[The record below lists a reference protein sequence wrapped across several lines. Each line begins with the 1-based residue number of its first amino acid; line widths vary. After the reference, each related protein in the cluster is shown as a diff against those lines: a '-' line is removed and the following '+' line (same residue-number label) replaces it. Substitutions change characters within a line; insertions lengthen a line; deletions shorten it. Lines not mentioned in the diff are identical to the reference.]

1 MSHNLDQCLRLI
13 KEAAE
18 AGAKVGYA
26 PIPTSILGRFQGY
39 CTCLSSEGRHH
50 SLSALS
56 LIPRLQNRD
65 ILLRPFGGLVRATRV
80 KASTV
85 YHIRRDIIAG
95 SYNSEAYRLPI
106 AQAIFFPEASD
117 YIASSPQES
126 LSLARPESECPFV
139 LGLQAAAKEHNI
151 HISAGVHVPTTE
163 PSPPPRASSSSA
175 SSAAAATTTTTT
187 TTTKLLNRTIWVLPT
202 GEVDASRGYDKLH
215 LFDYGSLRES
225 AHTRAGTRLVPPF
238 DTPVGRVGSLICF
251 DLRFPEAATALA
263 QPSPPT
269 QQQQQQAG
277 ESHQG
282 KEVRWLPAQIL
293 TYPSAFTVPTGAAHW
308 ETLLRARAIE
318 AQCWVI
324 AAAQVGWHSGRT
336 GTGRISYG
344 GSMVVDPWGRVRCAL
359 PAVEETGEEGP
370 FVPHGAV
377 GALGLVDI
385 DLGLWASVRER
396 MPLVRRR

>member
-1 MSHNLDQCLRLI
+1 MAIAAIGQICSTSDTSHNLDQCLKVI
-13 KEAAE
+13 KEAAQ
-18 AGAKVGYA
+18 AGAK
-26 PIPTSILGRFQGY
+26 
-39 CTCLSSEGRHH
+39 
-50 SLSALS
+50 
-56 LIPRLQNRD
+56 
-65 ILLRPFGGLVRATRV
+65 
-80 KASTV
+80 
-85 YHIRRDIIAG
+85 
-95 SYNSEAYRLPI
+95 
-106 AQAIFFPEASD
+106 AIFFPEASD

-126 LSLARPESECPFV
+126 LSLARPESESPFV
-139 LGLQAAAKEHNI
+139 LGLQAAAKEHGI

-163 PSPPPRASSSSA
+163 PTPTPPAPAEAAGPAASA
-175 SSAAAATTTTTT
+175 N
-187 TTTKLLNRTIWVLPT
+187 TKLLNRTIWFLPT
-202 GEVDASRGYDKLH
+202 GEIDGTRSYDKLH

-225 AHTRAGTRLVPPF
+225 AHTRAGSGLVPPF

-263 QPSPPT
+263 QPQQGRVG
-269 QQQQQQAG
+269 QQQ
-277 ESHQG
+277 
-282 KEVRWLPAQIL
+282 WLPAQVL

-324 AAAQVGWHSGRT
+324 AAAQVGWHSGKP

-359 PAVEETGEEGP
+359 PAVEERDEGP
-370 FVPHGAV
+370 SVPDGAV

-385 DLGLWASVRER
+385 DLGLWESVRER